1 VEGDEHQSPWRR
13 KRYLQLRQREL
24 HESCGSRPR
33 ANQISTKSSDFTD
46 GRFQQRH
53 NTTHPSPRQIAAIV
67 LASRQKSGRNRP
79 VEAAD

>member
-1 VEGDEHQSPWRR
+1 
-13 KRYLQLRQREL
+13 LRQREL
-24 HESCGSRPR
+24 QESCGSRPR
-33 ANQISTKSSDFTD
+33 ANQISTKSNDFTD

-53 NTTHPSPRQIAAIV
+53 NTTHPKIAAIV